1 MKYRKLGKSGIKVSE
16 IGFGAWTIA
25 LDWWTTHNK
34 KIDDDEAI
42 RMLKRAYDLGINFYE
57 MADMYGNGKSEKL
70 VAQAFKDMRGARGV
84 GGVDGEEIV
93 YSTKWGY
100 DMYTNEQVG
109 HSELPQKHNDSKF
122 LEYAFQQSLSR
133 LQTDCIDVYSLH
145 NPKMNTIKNN
155 ELFGSLDAL
164 VNNGKIR
171 SHGVALGP
179 AIGWKDE
186 GLFAMENRNITCLQ
200 TVYNILEQDP
210 GRTFFDVARKNNVG
224 IMVRVPDA
232 SGVLTGKVNEK
243 TVFDKNDHRSSRKR
257 EWIIGAM
264 QKVEKMKPLA
274 LANGW
279 NITEL
284 AVKFILS
291 QKEVAVVLPTV
302 IDIEELETFAGM
314 SDGKFLADKD
324 IAEIRGLYEN
334 NFNIEPFA
342 SASTSTSISPTSS

>member
-16 IGFGAWTIA
+16 IGFGTWTIA
-25 LDWWTTHNK
+25 LDWWAGGK
-34 KIDDDEAI
+34 KMIDDDEAV

-70 VAQAFKDMRGARGV
+70 VARAFKGMRV
-84 GGVDGEEIV
+84 GGGGSGVDGDEIV

-109 HSELPQKHNDSKF
+109 HSELPQKHNDPEF
-122 LEYAFQQSLSR
+122 LEYALQQSLIR

-145 NPKMNTIKNN
+145 NPKMNAITNDQ
-155 ELFGSLDAL
+155 LFGSLDACL
-164 VNNGKIR
+164 KSGKIR

-186 GLFAMENRNITCLQ
+186 GILAMQNRNITCLQ

-210 GRTFFDVARKNNVG
+210 GRTFFDIAKENRVG

-257 EWIIGAM
+257 EWIVEAM
-264 QKVEKMKPLA
+264 QKVEKMKPISLVY
-274 LANGW
+274 GW
-279 NITEL
+279 NIAQL
-284 AVKFILS
+284 AIKFILS
-291 QKEVAVVLPTV
+291 QKEVSVVLPTV
-302 IDIEELETFAGM
+302 INMEELEMFAEM
-314 SDGKFLADKD
+314 SDGKYLAGKD
-324 IAEIRGLYEN
+324 MAEIRTLYDN
-334 NFNIEPFA
+334 NFNITP
-342 SASTSTSISPTSS
+342 SAVSVV